1 MTLRSFARPL
11 ARAFALALPLAVAM
25 CGPDRPAFAEAA
37 TPAACGAYRELAE
50 TLRQRFGETMRFHAE
65 ENRGFALEFFAN
77 ADGSWTLVMRR
88 GDEACA
94 IAAGAAWQPGAE
106 SAF

>member
-1 MTLRSFARPL
+1 MTLRPFAAAL
-11 ARAFALALPLAVAM
+11 AGALALPAAT
-25 CGPDRPAFAEAA
+25 CTPERPAFAESEPA
-37 TPAACGAYRELAE
+37 PAACGDYRALAE
-50 TLRQRFGETMRFHAE
+50 ALRRRFGETPRWHAE

-77 ADGSWTLVMRR
+77 ADGGWTLVMRR

-94 IAAGAAWQPGAE
+94 VAAGTAWRLAPE